1 MSIWYENNNEIDCDI
16 QKIKE
21 SFNNW
26 GEHYAAVIS
35 FMPGL
40 TSVELLEQGKD
51 FVTIRT
57 NEGLMKRTNIFM
69 NIENERVI
77 VEFDEEYHAGRM
89 INVQSHY
96 WDEFIQRGS
105 IVKHRIV
112 LSNVHAPGLLGF
124 FYVKM
129 GKSSIGN
136 ALLKSYKTFFETQ
149 IK

>member
-1 MSIWYENNNEIDCDI
+1 MSIWYENDIEIDCDI
-16 QKIKE
+16 QKIIK
-21 SFNNW
+21 SFNDLS
-26 GEHYAAVIS
+26 EHFLAVIRL
-35 FMPGL
+35 MPGL
-40 TSVELLEQGKD
+40 SSVELLEHGKD

-57 NEGLMKRTNIFM
+57 NEGIMKRTNISM
-69 NIENERVI
+69 NVESERVV

-89 INVQSHY
+89 INVMTHY
-96 WDEFIQRGS
+96 MDEFIQSGS
-105 IVKHRIV
+105 KVMHRTV

-136 ALLKSYKTFFETQ
+136 ALLQSNKAFFETQ